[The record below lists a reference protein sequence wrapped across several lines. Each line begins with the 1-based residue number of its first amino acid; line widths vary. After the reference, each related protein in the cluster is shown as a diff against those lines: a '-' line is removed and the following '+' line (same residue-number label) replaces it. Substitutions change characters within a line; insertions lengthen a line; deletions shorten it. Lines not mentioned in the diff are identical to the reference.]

1 MLAGFAINP
10 IKEHRVVWHGGNST
24 MIHFEVL
31 KDNQWIEKN
40 CQSFM
45 EFPKGMSA
53 LHAAMQDFYQSCL
66 EEHELNKD

>member
-24 MIHFEVL
+24 MLHFEVFED
-31 KDNQWIEKN
+31 KEWREKS

-66 EEHELNKD
+66 EEHGLNQN